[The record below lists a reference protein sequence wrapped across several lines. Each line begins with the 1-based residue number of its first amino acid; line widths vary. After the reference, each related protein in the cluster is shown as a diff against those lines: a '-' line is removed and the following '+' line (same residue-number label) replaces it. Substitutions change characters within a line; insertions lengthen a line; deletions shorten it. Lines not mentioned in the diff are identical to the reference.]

1 MIRTLFFGYLPL
13 GWKRLFRAVI
23 FGWCVWWFC
32 ASIYAFRENDG
43 NFEFDRKWLIGVQII
58 TFFGLLFLMLLSYI
72 ISGFIL
78 QNKKND
84 E

>member
-1 MIRTLFFGYLPL
+1 MIKTLFFGYLPL

-43 NFEFDRKWLIGVQII
+43 NFEFDRK
-58 TFFGLLFLMLLSYI
+58 
-72 ISGFIL
+72 
-78 QNKKND
+78 
-84 E
+84 